1 MTTLIVL
8 AMGAVV
14 VAAFA
19 ALWAICFYRPAAFVA
34 AVFVML
40 AYVAGKSA
48 LNMTGGNVEKE
59 PVALA
64 KGCDS

>member
-14 VAAFA
+14 VATFA
-19 ALWAICFYRPAAFVA
+19 ALCAICFYRPAVFIAL
-34 AVFVML
+34 VFVML
-40 AYVAGKSA
+40 AYAAGKSA

-59 PVALA
+59 LAAMA
-64 KGCDS
+64 KGCDA